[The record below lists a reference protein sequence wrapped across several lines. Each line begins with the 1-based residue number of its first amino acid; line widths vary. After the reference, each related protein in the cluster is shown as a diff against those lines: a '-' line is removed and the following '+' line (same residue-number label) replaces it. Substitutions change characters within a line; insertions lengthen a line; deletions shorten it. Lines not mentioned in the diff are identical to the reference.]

1 MVAFWFSS
9 FDGFRFPSV
18 QRLRLD
24 AFGHS
29 WKMKHWSC
37 QNITVGKDRMRS
49 HHLNRELILVAM
61 RHLMTYLNKPALC
74 LPQFLRMLESYTEA
88 FHELKPAQQL
98 TLFPALGMVELEI
111 ELEDRTLHLNV
122 EPIHAS
128 IIHLFEEQGTIYITI
143 AIDR

>member
-1 MVAFWFSS
+1 
-9 FDGFRFPSV
+9 
-18 QRLRLD
+18 
-24 AFGHS
+24 
-29 WKMKHWSC
+29 
-37 QNITVGKDRMRS
+37 
-49 HHLNRELILVAM
+49 
-61 RHLMTYLNKPALC
+61 
-74 LPQFLRMLESYTEA
+74 MLESYTEA